1 MSISESILSESIL
14 SESILSVIDD
24 NDNREIYTEFI
35 AVLLKQYI
43 VSNGGPISFGPISF
57 GPISFGP
64 IQQNMSYS
72 DVETVAFQLTL
83 QLQTLE
89 AQGFSLLFWQP
100 SDILHIRSQPIRS
113 EPIRS
118 EPIRSEPI
126 RSEAIRSE
134 AIRSEAINLYI
145 LSNLSQLVPLHK
157 KDTKQLVLVYPTVYP
172 LPSERCAPELLK
184 IPVLPF
190 ITHRSA
196 SYYSLALLCL
206 KQLNLSL
213 DKIEGTKL
221 FYFLERCLKETPSE
235 LKLIYI

>member
-1 MSISESILSESIL
+1 MSISESIL

-35 AVLLKQYI
+35 AVLLKQYM
-43 VSNGGPISFGPISF
+43 VSNGPLSFGPISFGPISF

-64 IQQNMSYS
+64 ISFGPLQQNMSYS

-89 AQGFSLLFWQP
+89 AQGFTLLFWQP
-100 SDILHIRSQPIRS
+100 SDILHIRSEPIRSQPIRSQPIRS
-113 EPIRS
+113 EP
-118 EPIRSEPI
+118 
-126 RSEAIRSE
+126 
-134 AIRSEAINLYI
+134 INLYI
-145 LSNLSQLVPLHK
+145 LSNLSQLVPLNK
-157 KDTKQLVLVYPTVYP
+157 KDIKQMVLVYPTVYP
-172 LPSERCAPELLK
+172 LPSERCSPELLK

-235 LKLIYI
+235 RRLIYI

>member
-1 MSISESILSESIL
+1 MSLSESL
-14 SESILSVIDD
+14 LSVIDD

-35 AVLLKQYI
+35 AVLLKQYM
-43 VSNGGPISFGPISF
+43 VSNVAISFGPISFGPISF

-64 IQQNMSYS
+64 ISFGPISFGPLQQNMSYS

-100 SDILHIRSQPIRS
+100 SDILHIRSEPIRSEHIRSEHIRS

-118 EPIRSEPI
+118 QP
-126 RSEAIRSE
+126 
-134 AIRSEAINLYI
+134 INLYI
-145 LSNLSQLVPLHK
+145 LSNLSQLVPLNK
-157 KDTKQLVLVYPTVYP
+157 KDIKQLVLVYPMVYP

-235 LKLIYI
+235 RRLIYI

>member
-1 MSISESILSESIL
+1 MSL

-35 AVLLKQYI
+35 AVLLKQYM
-43 VSNGGPISFGPISF
+43 VSNLAISFGPISF
-57 GPISFGP
+57 GPL
-64 IQQNMSYS
+64 QQNMPYS

-89 AQGFSLLFWQP
+89 AQGFTLLFWQP
-100 SDILHIRSQPIRS
+100 SDILHIRS
-113 EPIRS
+113 
-118 EPIRSEPI
+118 
-126 RSEAIRSE
+126 EAIRSE
-134 AIRSEAINLYI
+134 PIRSEAINLYI
-145 LSNLSQLVPLHK
+145 LSNLSQLVPLNK
-157 KDTKQLVLVYPTVYP
+157 KDIKQLVLVYPTVYP

-235 LKLIYI
+235 RKLIYI

>member
-1 MSISESILSESIL
+1 MSLSESL
-14 SESILSVIDD
+14 LSVIDD

-35 AVLLKQYI
+35 AVLLKQYM
-43 VSNGGPISFGPISF
+43 VSNVAILFGPISF
-57 GPISFGP
+57 GPL
-64 IQQNMSYS
+64 QQNMPYS

-100 SDILHIRSQPIRS
+100 SDILHIRSEAIRSQPIRS

-118 EPIRSEPI
+118 EHIRSEP
-126 RSEAIRSE
+126 
-134 AIRSEAINLYI
+134 IRSEAINLYI
-145 LSNLSQLVPLHK
+145 LSNLSQLVPLNK

-235 LKLIYI
+235 RRLIYI

>member
-1 MSISESILSESIL
+1 MSI

-35 AVLLKQYI
+35 AVLLKQYM
-43 VSNGGPISFGPISF
+43 VSNLAISFGPL
-57 GPISFGP
+57 
-64 IQQNMSYS
+64 QQNMPYS

-100 SDILHIRSQPIRS
+100 SDILHIRS

-118 EPIRSEPI
+118 EP
-126 RSEAIRSE
+126 
-134 AIRSEAINLYI
+134 IRSEAINLYI
-145 LSNLSQLVPLHK
+145 LSNLSQLVPLNK

-235 LKLIYI
+235 RRLIYI